1 MGILDRFKR
10 VVRSNINDMISK
22 AEDPEK
28 MLNQLIMEMNEQ
40 LSESKKSVAHAI
52 ADEKKLERQLSEHKK
67 NSDKWEQNA
76 MLAVRSGK
84 EDLAK
89 KALLRKEEYDQYV
102 TSFIEQYEQQHKS
115 VELLK
120 DSLRQLQQKIEEA
133 SRKKTLLIAR
143 AKRAEAQKR
152 IHTTISLSSNTS
164 AFDAF
169 QRMADKVEQKE
180 AEAEA
185 SDDLAQ
191 LESADNSLEKEI
203 EGLEENKSVDELL
216 NNLKKKM
223 DKERQ

>member
-1 MGILDRFKR
+1 MHGAYALDGNDIILINTLVVQTLDQEELQATLDSISLAIVEHYEKLTKFFNQKNIFIFVINNAPVALLKRRILEMGILDRFKR

-102 TSFIEQYEQQHKS
+102 TSFKDQYEQQH
-115 VELLK
+115 
-120 DSLRQLQQKIEEA
+120 
-133 SRKKTLLIAR
+133 
-143 AKRAEAQKR
+143 
-152 IHTTISLSSNTS
+152 
-164 AFDAF
+164 
-169 QRMADKVEQKE
+169 
-180 AEAEA
+180 
-185 SDDLAQ
+185 
-191 LESADNSLEKEI
+191 
-203 EGLEENKSVDELL
+203 
-216 NNLKKKM
+216 
-223 DKERQ
+223 

>member
-1 MGILDRFKR
+1 
-10 VVRSNINDMISK
+10 MISH
-22 AEDPEK
+22 
-28 MLNQLIMEMNEQ
+28 IFEQ
-40 LSESKKSVAHAI
+40 IVV
-52 ADEKKLERQLSEHKK
+52 LENVNPNIR
-67 NSDKWEQNA
+67 
-76 MLAVRSGK
+76 
-84 EDLAK
+84 
-89 KALLRKEEYDQYV
+89 
-102 TSFIEQYEQQHKS
+102 I
-115 VELLK
+115 
-120 DSLRQLQQKIEEA
+120 
-133 SRKKTLLIAR
+133 
-143 AKRAEAQKR
+143 EAQKR

-203 EGLEENKSVDELL
+203 EVLEENKSVDELL

>member
-22 AEDPEK
+22 AENPEK

-52 ADEKKLERQLSEHKK
+52 ADEKRLERQLAEHTQ

-102 TSFIEQYEQQHKS
+102 TSFKDQYEQQHKS

-152 IHTTISLSSNTS
+152 IQTTISLSNNTS

-180 AEAEA
+180 AEAQA

-191 LESADNSLEKEI
+191 LESIDNSLEKEI
-203 EGLEENKSVDELL
+203 QGLEENNSADELL
-216 NNLKKKM
+216 KNLKKKM
-223 DKERQ
+223 DEVRQ